1 MTLINIS
8 SLDVTRGHRLFSDLN
23 LTIAKGDRIGLVAAN
38 GRGKSSLMAC
48 LAGELDPT
56 EGQITRA
63 RGPACGHC
71 KTNPAS
77 KGLVIFV
84 L

>member
-1 MTLINIS
+1 MTLINVS
-8 SLDVTRGHRLFSDLN
+8 SLGVTRGHRLFSDLN

-63 RGPACGHC
+63 RGLRLGTVKQNLPQRAL
-71 KTNPAS
+71 S
-77 KGLVIFV
+77 LSF
-84 L
+84 